1 VKADFIC
8 DDCGYIM
15 EDKIKGP
22 VKVCPICKTAMR
34 RKFTANPVHYKAK
47 DFYCTTYPKGD
58 K

>member
-1 VKADFIC
+1 MRADFIC

-22 VKVCPICKTAMR
+22 SKICPICKTAMR
-34 RKFTANPVHYKAK
+34 RKFTAQPIHFHGNGFYKT
-47 DFYCTTYPKGD
+47 DYPKGA